1 MFPTPSKE
9 ELVTI
14 LEELGIDSAIVAGG
28 VVRDILLGA
37 KESKDIDIFTSDIPF
52 VIGDNFEQNLFEMKP
67 KSPEG
72 WAPFVLREP
81 EIDEDKEPYEEE
93 LGAFQVYDTK
103 RGDYDIQVVYT
114 PDSPPID
121 RVCEHFDLSSSKC
134 WLEIDGTIDTTN
146 IWKRGLDLK
155 EIWIVRKA
163 NDRSQQRAKRVLEK
177 FPEHFDRIKQVV

>member
-28 VVRDILLGA
+28 VVRDLLLGA
-37 KESKDIDIFTSDIPF
+37 KESKDIDIFTPDIPF

-93 LGAFQVYDTK
+93 LGAFHVYDTK
-103 RGDYDIQVVYT
+103 RGDYDIQVIYDPENFPTTRVY
-114 PDSPPID
+114 D
-121 RVCEHFDLSSSKC
+121 HFDLSSSKC
-134 WLEIDGTIDTTN
+134 WLEIDGTIETTAS
-146 IWKRGLDLK
+146 WRYSLREKK
-155 EIWIVRKA
+155 IWIVRKN

-177 FPEHFDRIKQVV
+177 FPEHFDGIQQVV